1 MQFNY
6 QAEEK
11 KIEDVLSTFSP
22 ITLKGLDEVR
32 MLNRIDTKYVFH
44 IEQFA
49 EILKEIK
56 EDYYALEIDGGR
68 MFRYESL
75 YFDTD
80 DYQLYKFHHN
90 GKLNRLKVRYRRYSD
105 SGLVFFEVKY
115 KVKGNRTDKKR
126 LKQEDLKL
134 TLTDEELK
142 LVTHHQLDETQLKK
156 KMWIYFNRITLAS
169 KKMNERLTLD
179 LHVTFDNFK
188 NKKEFPELVIAE
200 VKTEKSA
207 TGSPIIKIFNQR
219 NFEEVGFSKYST
231 AVAMMEDIKNNAFK
245 PNFIKIEKIIKNGNN
260 RYSS

>member
-1 MQFNY
+1 MDFTYEQ
-6 QAEEK
+6 EEK
-11 KIEDVLSTFSP
+11 KIKDVLNSFEP

-44 IEQFA
+44 INQFA
-49 EILKEIK
+49 GILEEVK
-56 EDYYALEIDGGR
+56 EDYYALEINHSR
-68 MFRYESL
+68 MFAYESL

-80 DYQLYKFHHN
+80 DYQLYRFHHN
-90 GKLNRLKVRYRRYSD
+90 GKINRLKVRYRRYSD

-126 LKQEDLKL
+126 LKQPDLKHV
-134 TLTDEELK
+134 LTDEELN
-142 LVTHHQLDETQLKK
+142 LVQHHQLDEKQLKK

-179 LHVTFDNFK
+179 LHVAFDNFK
-188 NKKEFPELVIAE
+188 SKKAFPELVVAE
-200 VKTEKSA
+200 VKTDKSS
-207 TGSPIIKIFNQR
+207 TGSPIIRSFNKR

-245 PNFIKIEKIIKNGNN
+245 PNFIKIEKIIKNGNYRSN
-260 RYSS
+260 E

>member
-1 MQFNY
+1 MSFNY
-6 QAEEK
+6 QEEEN
-11 KIEDVLSTFSP
+11 KIEQVLRTFSP

-44 IEQFA
+44 IDQFA
-49 EILKEIK
+49 EILEEMK

-80 DYQLYKFHHN
+80 DYLLYKFHHN

-105 SGLVFFEVKY
+105 SGLVYFEVKY

-126 LKQEDLKL
+126 LQQSDLKL
-134 TLTDEELK
+134 DLTAEELK
-142 LVTHHQLDETQLKK
+142 LVKHHQLDETQLNK

-179 LHVTFDNFK
+179 LHIVFDNFK
-188 NKKEFPELVIAE
+188 KEKEFPELIIAE

-207 TGSPIIKIFNQR
+207 TGSPIIKSFNKR

-245 PNFIKIEKIIKNGNN
+245 PNFIKIDKIIKNGNRN
-260 RYSS
+260 PQ

>member
-1 MQFNY
+1 MKFNY
-6 QAEEK
+6 EREED
-11 KIEDVLSTFSP
+11 KIKEVLRTFEP

-44 IEQFA
+44 IHQFA
-49 EILKEIK
+49 EILEEIR
-56 EDYYALEIDGGR
+56 ENYYALEIDGGR
-68 MFRYESL
+68 MFAYESL

-126 LKQEDLKL
+126 LKQEDLKMVL
-134 TLTDEELK
+134 TEEELA
-142 LVTHHQLDETQLKK
+142 LVNHHQLDEKMLNK

-179 LHVTFDNFK
+179 LHVAFDNFT
-188 NKKEFPELVIAE
+188 NKKAFPELIIAE
-200 VKTEKSA
+200 VKTDKSA
-207 TGSPIIKIFNQR
+207 TGSSIIKSFNKR

-231 AVAMMEDIKNNAFK
+231 AVAMMEDIKSNAFK
-245 PNFIKIEKIIKNGNN
+245 PNFIKIEKIIKYGNN
-260 RYSS
+260 RNSE